1 MAALSPVQQ
10 IAYRTEAIA
19 QFELKEALLRDTV
32 TIEDV
37 DKGETATFAIYGLA
51 GKTAVTR
58 DLNGLIPGDNINGSQ
73 VTAILRERHF
83 VAEHTD
89 FDVFASQSNRIKA
102 MQQGTSVIYRDM
114 DAEILKALDAG
125 SGHQFTSAGL
135 SLQDILR
142 SVASLATSKAAK
154 ELTAVISPAA
164 SAYLH
169 QIDSFTNI
177 NYTDTKVFGDSNAM
191 MAFKWMGVNFIV
203 HPDLTGVGTP
213 NAKCFVY
220 AKEAVGHAIARG
232 KLDFTIGFDDRHA
245 FHYTRA
251 SAAHAAVV
259 LQSTGVVEI
268 THDDTGMIIA

>member
-1 MAALSPVQQ
+1 MPALSPVQQ

-58 DLNGLIPGDNINGSQ
+58 DLNGLIPGDSINRSQ
-73 VTAILRERHF
+73 VTAIMHERHF

-89 FDVFASQSNRIKA
+89 FDVFASQSNTIKA
-102 MQQGTSVIYRDM
+102 MQQGMSVIYRDH
-114 DAEILKALDAG
+114 DKEILTALDAG

-135 SLQDILR
+135 SLQDILK
-142 SVASLATSKAAK
+142 SVARLATNKAAK
-154 ELTAVISPAA
+154 DITAVITPAA

-169 QIDSFTNI
+169 QIDSFTSADYI
-177 NYTDTKVFGDSNAM
+177 DTKVFGDSNAM
-191 MAFKWMGVNFIV
+191 MAFKWMGVKFIV
-203 HPDLTGVGTP
+203 HPELTGVGTSS
-213 NAKCFVY
+213 AKLFVY

-232 KLDFTIGFDDRHA
+232 KLDFTIDFDNRHA

-251 SAAHAAVV
+251 SSAHAAIV
-259 LQSTGVVEI
+259 LQPAGVVEI